1 MSDDGDDPTPA
12 AGDGTPAAE
21 PAAPAAAVAVDPR
34 MRSRRIAVRRD
45 EGRRRLKRATLVL
58 ALLALVVLAVAVLQS
73 PVLDVDR
80 VLVDRDRAHAAE
92 AVRREAGV
100 ELGDALVGI
109 DPGAVADRVEALPW
123 VAEARVTRSWPS
135 TVRIQVSERE
145 ATALVQVTADRAA
158 LIDDEGR
165 VLSIERHTPDDAG
178 GRRRGAARAHR
189 HRGPGGR
196 GRAAAGGGP
205 RRPDDRR
212 RRARAPAGL
221 VVSVSTTLDATLV
234 EGGEI
239 RFGSVAELDD
249 KITAAK
255 TVLADVDDGLPGNAG
270 CTSSWKSGLDPQPE
284 VFVVCE
290 NSPEVEEKY

>member
-1 MSDDGDDPTPA
+1 MSGDGDDPTPA
-12 AGDGTPAAE
+12 TGDGTPAAE

-80 VLVDRDRAHAAE
+80 VLVTGTGHTPPD

-158 LIDDEGR
+158 LIDDDGR
-165 VLSIERHTPDDAG
+165 VLSIERHAPDEPVDAG
-178 GRRRGAARAHR
+178 GAPLVLTGIGGRVAEGERLPEAARDALTIATAV
-189 HRGPGGR
+189 R
-196 GRAAAGGGP
+196 GRLP
-205 RRPDDRR
+205 
-212 RRARAPAGL
+212 GL
-221 VVSVSTTLDATLV
+221 VVSVSTTLDAALV

-255 TVLADVDDGLPGNAG
+255 TVLADVEMDCLETLDVRVPG
-270 CTSSWKSGLDPQPE
+270 
-284 VFVVCE
+284 
-290 NSPEVEEKY
+290 SPALTRNQRCS